1 MTTALVACYQWRVI
15 VVVVVC
21 GLVCTLAG
29 VFALMATRLER
40 MAVAVVVIGG
50 AAAGLVVATHAVDPG
65 VDGIGHSL
73 PIAVTLLVGAVA
85 MALTVLGAMTVLE
98 VDARPRRQLRPWK
111 LLLLV
116 PLVLLAVQLPTSTVL
131 TAPAVDDPAD
141 GAAVALTLLTI
152 AAAALAV
159 PLLVRRREAT

>member
-1 MTTALVACYQWRVI
+1 
-15 VVVVVC
+15 
-21 GLVCTLAG
+21 
-29 VFALMATRLER
+29 
-40 MAVAVVVIGG
+40 
-50 AAAGLVVATHAVDPG
+50 
-65 VDGIGHSL
+65 
-73 PIAVTLLVGAVA
+73 A